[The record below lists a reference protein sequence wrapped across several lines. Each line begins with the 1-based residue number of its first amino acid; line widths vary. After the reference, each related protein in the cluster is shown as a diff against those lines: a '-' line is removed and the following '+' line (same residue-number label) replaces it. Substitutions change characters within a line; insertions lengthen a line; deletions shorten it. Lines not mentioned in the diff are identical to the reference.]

1 MKSVAIGIPV
11 YNGSSYIEQALNS
24 VYLQGDSSW
33 LQVVVVDDC
42 STDDTVDVVKRWLLD
57 CGFPGHVKFEQ
68 LSSNRGV
75 SAVRNRILDLVDT
88 DYVLFLDADD
98 VLQPDCLMPFQD
110 LLARNFDV
118 VYTPL
123 KTWSGNSEVA
133 EERFTGVVVDVN
145 SELGGIAFY
154 DYYREHPK
162 TGYHV
167 DASCGIFYRKAL
179 LDYHALRYTEGM
191 IYLEDGEFLGRV
203 FSVVERSVF
212 QETPFYLYRSNPN
225 SANARYRDLWS
236 EAVVRGFLLGLT
248 SLRDFKQ
255 RFKEGSAQ
263 SAMINL
269 VLAKY
274 CLLPYQSVVCWRGV
288 SLSRHGLVHRTMRQ
302 SGFYPITVDFSH
314 AFFQRLV
321 RMINRSIWLFYV
333 YYWLRLVKNF
343 LASKFS
349 SK

>member
-42 STDDTVDVVKRWLLD
+42 STDDTVEVVKRWLLERD
-57 CGFPGHVKFEQ
+57 FPEHVKFEQ
-68 LSSNRGV
+68 LSQNGGV
-75 SAVRNRILDLVDT
+75 SAARNKILDLVDT

-98 VLQPDCLMPFQD
+98 VLLPGCLMPFQE

-123 KTWSGNSEVA
+123 TTWDGNSEAIKEV
-133 EERFTGVVVDVN
+133 FSGVVVDVQ
-145 SELGGIAFY
+145 SELSGIAFY

-179 LDYHALRYTEGM
+179 LDSYKLRYTEGM
-191 IYLEDGEFLGRV
+191 IYLEDGEFLGRF
-203 FSVVERSVF
+203 FSVVERSIF
-212 QETPFYLYRSNPN
+212 QETPFYLYRNNPQ
-225 SANARYRDLWS
+225 SANARYRELWS
-236 EAVVRGFLLGLT
+236 EAIVRGFLLGLT

-255 RFKEGSAQ
+255 RFPNGSAQ
-263 SAMINL
+263 ALMINL

-274 CLLPYQSVVCWRGV
+274 CLLPYQSVVCWRGI
-288 SLSRHGLVHRTMRQ
+288 SLSRHRLVHSTMKRA
-302 SGFYPITVDFSH
+302 GFYPITAQFSH

-321 RMINRSIWLFYV
+321 SMINRSIWLFYS

-343 LASKFS
+343 IASKFGR
-349 SK
+349 